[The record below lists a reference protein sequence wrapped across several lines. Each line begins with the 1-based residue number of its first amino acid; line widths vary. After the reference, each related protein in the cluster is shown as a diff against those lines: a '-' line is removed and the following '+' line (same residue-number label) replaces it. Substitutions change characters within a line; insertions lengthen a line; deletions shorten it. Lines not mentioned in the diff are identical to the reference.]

1 MIKVIQ
7 KILVFLIAAG
17 IAVFMLFAS
26 FWFGVLS
33 TQWQDSVWE
42 SGTWG
47 RILFY
52 KSTLL
57 LWTGASSSSLK
68 YVSRSDDPSELKKN
82 ETFYIDFGRLSSIF
96 FLPGSLSGSESL
108 KKFHLEKNIL
118 TIPSSWS
125 MIASLYD
132 PFVSYSLYS
141 PSGEFT
147 LDQVTNGSFY
157 VWNESDGTISLY
169 SIDAVGTL
177 TFLSKWQKMTTMTL
191 FPWMYFRF
199 DPSENKNFAWADLF
213 QIIQSVSTQK
223 EGIITGMEFVNPRI
237 DTGNA
242 LDAFFMYRL
251 PPQTRVLFRQLR
263 TLFVQ
268 RVDQVNMM
276 RSYSASGDF
285 LALEDMNSLLIN
297 PGKRNAILL
306 MDLQSTFS
314 DSLQARVDTDKF
326 VRRIQ
331 NIHDTAE
338 KLPIGNDVDKLFQ
351 EFLTDGRFAMFS
363 QVTDQKFV
371 SIYNEVAKI
380 IGIAPNTQKYQLFQ
394 KLSDI
399 YSRNLVN
406 QLQGSVGKNDVYTSS
421 ANELIG
427 TLSASWMTGDD
438 YFNIALYALNILSK
452 SQEQNLFTVD
462 FVKSNAT
469 YNFIYTIF
477 VATDNYL
484 SSITDSNK
492 KSNTQNTIAH
502 QLYVPLS
509 ESLVLSLYKY
519 FTIDQN
525 WYIYLSPIF
534 FPDGPNEKMKFDSN
548 FVASVNKIYGIMNRA
563 VDIWSFPGS
572 SKEDYSRLNTA
583 SMRMRA
589 FVSLFNNT
597 EYPEYIKDPFIS
609 QDAWGISIP
618 KLTDDTVAL
627 VHKNDA
633 MKATTSLSG
642 NNLPTPDISWD
653 NPLLR
658 IQKLFGNIPQ
668 EQITREVDWFRVSG
682 ASMRLESKNAQPPIF
697 FTISFK
703 ASLDLVT
710 ISEVQIEYEGHNI
723 TFSRN
728 QYLTNDFLAFLSSNA
743 SLYFQK
749 ISASLLENPWVTGDI
764 IFFIWDNR
772 ITIWGYS
779 FNL

>member
-1 MIKVIQ
+1 MQ

-17 IAVFMLFAS
+17 IAFFMLFAS
-26 FWFGVLS
+26 FWFGVLP
-33 TQWQDSVWE
+33 TQWEDSLWV
-42 SGTWG
+42 SGTG
-47 RILFY
+47 DRILFY

-68 YVSRSDDPSELKKN
+68 YVSRREDPSELKKN

-96 FLPGSLSGSESL
+96 FLPDSASGS
-108 KKFHLEKNIL
+108 KKLRAFQLEKNIL

-237 DTGNA
+237 DTGNTI
-242 LDAFFMYRL
+242 DAFFMYRL

-268 RVDQVNMM
+268 RVEQVNMM

-314 DSLQARVDTDKF
+314 DSLKSRVDTDKF

-338 KLPIGNDVDKLFQ
+338 KLPIGNDVEKLFQ

-363 QVTDQKFV
+363 QLTDQKFV
-371 SIYNEVAKI
+371 SMYNEVAKI

-406 QLQGSVGKNDVYTSS
+406 QLQGSVEKNDIYRSS
-421 ANELIG
+421 SNELIG
-427 TLSASWMTGDD
+427 TLSSSWMTGDD

-452 SQEQNLFTVD
+452 SQEQKLFTID
-462 FVKSNAT
+462 FIKSSAT

-477 VATDNYL
+477 VATDKYL
-484 SSITDSNK
+484 SSIPDSNK
-492 KSNTQNTIAH
+492 RLNAQNTIAN

-509 ESLVLSLYKY
+509 ESIVLSLYKY
-519 FTIDQN
+519 FTIEQDG
-525 WYIYLSPIF
+525 YIYLSPIF
-534 FPDGPNEKMKFDSN
+534 FPDGLNEKMKFDSN
-548 FVASVNKIYGIMNRA
+548 FIASVNKIYGIMNRA
-563 VDIWSFPGS
+563 VDLWSFPGS
-572 SKEDYSRLNTA
+572 SREDYSRLNIA
-583 SMRMRA
+583 SMRIRA

-597 EYPEYIKDPFIS
+597 EYPEYIKDPFI
-609 QDAWGISIP
+609 AHNEWGIFIP
-618 KLTDDTVAL
+618 KLTDDTTAL
-627 VHKNDA
+627 SHKNDA
-633 MKATTSLSG
+633 MKTTISSSG
-642 NNLPTPDISWD
+642 NTLPTPDTSWD
-653 NPLLR
+653 SPLLR
-658 IQKLFGNIPQ
+658 IQKIFGNIPQ
-668 EQITREVDWFRVSG
+668 ELITREVDWFRISR
-682 ASMRLESKNAQPPIF
+682 ASMYLESKNSQPPVF

-703 ASLDLVT
+703 TSLDLVT
-710 ISEVQIEYEGHNI
+710 ISELQIEYEGNNI

-728 QYLTNDFLAFLSSNA
+728 QYWTNDFLSFLSSNA
-743 SLYFQK
+743 YLYFQK
-749 ISASLLENPWVTGDI
+749 IWVSLLENPWVNGNI
-764 IFFIWDNR
+764 VIFIWDNR
-772 ITIWGYS
+772 VTIWGYS